1 LEIIISNYLGE
12 MEMRLFLEINVYE
25 QCIMEENKYICEP
38 CQLTTKYKN
47 VYEKHLTS
55 KKHTDRMNAA
65 QETSLSD
72 KHLCDKCN
80 KSYTTNCGLWK
91 HRKKCGENNTGAET
105 TVSDVPETVHVEIQS
120 ENITTTIENVAT
132 TNAKTTPIAKKSESD
147 IMNETLDEQRAR
159 ITVHIIQTILQHM
172 DITRDELN
180 SIIDEVYLEREI
192 AKIAEYSE
200 KQKQK
205 S

>member
-1 LEIIISNYLGE
+1 
-12 MEMRLFLEINVYE
+12 
-25 QCIMEENKYICEP
+25 MEENKYICEP

-47 VYEKHLTS
+47 VYEKHLIS
-55 KKHTDRMNAA
+55 KKHTDRMNSNPD
-65 QETSLSD
+65 TSLSD
-72 KHLCDKCN
+72 KHICDKCN
-80 KSYTTNCGLWK
+80 KTYTTNCGLWK
-91 HRKKCGENNTGAET
+91 HRKKCIESNSGIETIVSHVAEA
-105 TVSDVPETVHVEIQS
+105 VSEEKQP
-120 ENITTTIENVAT
+120 ENITTTVENVAA
-132 TNAKTTPIAKKSESD
+132 TNVKTTISSNKSDSD
-147 IMNETLDEQRAR
+147 VINETLDEQRAR